1 MMSQLSPRQCVKLQ
15 RATNVFCTTR
25 MDWFHCNRCFHRE
38 GKKFAVST
46 CGHICCDNC
55 INPKQCSVCGT
66 SCNYLPISNQ
76 MKPQEQVYF
85 RDPVKLIQSRMEHIS
100 QIAQFQ
106 LKQMDR
112 VMTYNKK
119 RSLELERRLK
129 EVTEE
134 CYRLKKENTEL
145 KKPLSQWR
153 VSPGKFQ
160 SNGTPQRMSLPIAVT
175 PPVTAYQ
182 QSGSRQGAEDTLERF
197 RERHS
202 RYSMNTPPGSVS
214 SVSSLGSL
222 HDRGQRTPN
231 SISMH
236 TPTRS
241 DLVTPIFRFQFQPGS
256 AHPSPRP

>member
-1 MMSQLSPRQCVKLQ
+1 
-15 RATNVFCTTR
+15 
-25 MDWFHCNRCFHRE
+25 MDWFHCNRCFRRE
-38 GKKFAVST
+38 GKHFAVSS
-46 CGHICCDNC
+46 CGHICCEKC
-55 INPKQCSVCGT
+55 IKPKQCSVCGT
-66 SCNYLPISNQ
+66 GCNYLPISNQ

-112 VMTYNKK
+112 VMTYHKK
-119 RSLELERRLK
+119 KSLELERRLK

-160 SNGTPQRMSLPIAVT
+160 HNGTPQRMSLPIAVT
-175 PPVTAYQ
+175 SPVTAGQ
-182 QSGSRQGAEDTLERF
+182 QSVSRQGAEDTLERF
-197 RERHS
+197 RERQT
-202 RYSMNTPPGSVS
+202 RYSMHTPPGSVT
-214 SVSSLGSL
+214 SVSSLGSF
-222 HDRGQRTPN
+222 HDQGLRTPT
-231 SISMH
+231 SVSVH

-241 DLVTPIFRFQFQPGS
+241 DLMTPIFQFQFQHGS
-256 AHPSPRP
+256 TRPSPRP